1 MSSDTPPPNR
11 PRPLADPDPPVGPAG
26 EEGLDEVDFDL
37 NSAMVP
43 RFNLFFRGFARRFF
57 RHFSLGED
65 EVVRLRELESRGA
78 VVYVMR
84 YSSRLDYLLLNTL
97 FVREGLR
104 LSSFANGIR
113 FTLYRP
119 LLSILR
125 SLFQRKPGR
134 SRAIEHGEDQRWV
147 RRLTRSGD
155 SFFLF
160 LRTQRLRTFWRGLWR
175 MRHRQDEMDLIQEV
189 VRQTWGSGNE
199 VYLVPISLFWRKGPR
214 TSSRF
219 LNLDY
224 GSLSRPSDLA
234 KVSAFLLT
242 YRSLSIKIGEPIDLT
257 DYIAEHRDDGQERVA
272 RTVRRSILIHL
283 YREEKVVEGPTL
295 RSSQRVLREI
305 MADQGVREAIK
316 DRASRKRGS
325 AEKAEREA
333 EKIFRE
339 IAARM
344 NSTLLAALATAV
356 GWIIRRLFSGVETRG
371 LAQVA
376 EYAKR
381 HPLVLV
387 PAHRSYLDF
396 LLLSL
401 LFYNSYLVPPHIA
414 ARDNMAFGPFG
425 LIFRMAGAFY
435 LRRSFDDPLYKQV
448 FRAYVAY
455 LVREGFTQ
463 EFFIEGGRSR
473 TGKTLVPRLGMLG
486 WNVDA
491 FLESSRQDLFFVPI
505 AITYERLVEESG
517 IMDEMSGGK
526 KKRESTLGVFRARK
540 YLGRGFGSVHIDFGE
555 PISLS
560 ESLGA
565 NRERFQK
572 SISKDI
578 TGAQGGE
585 DDVVLLREIEQE
597 KRQFVEGLGNRLVE
611 SINWNA
617 TANATSVLSAAL
629 IGSPHTGMARSA
641 LVERVA
647 QLVKVLDTQKARLT
661 DALWADRKGFEES
674 IAFMI
679 RNDLVEMSDDFG
691 TEIIFYQASRRN
703 VLDLYRNS
711 IVHYLALPSFLSR
724 SLLRGSSAEEITED
738 LTRWSDLFYSE
749 FFVPLEQSSR
759 AGAAKMLEDFR
770 TEGWIQREEG
780 SAWTVTLAGQEILVC
795 LAAQTRNFVE
805 TYEAVFHVILEHAG
819 EIERGAALSEA
830 RDALLNARRLGLAG
844 ESEAASDTSL
854 ANALDW
860 LVVHHILRVAK
871 LGEKGVS
878 SKQTP
883 YEPGD
888 RWHELTELHQHLAKA
903 AFAL

>member
-1 MSSDTPPPNR
+1 MPVDTPSPERVGSSKGEGNSPESAPSSSRAPN
-11 PRPLADPDPPVGPAG
+11 
-26 EEGLDEVDFDL
+26 L

-43 RFNLFFRGFARRFF
+43 RFNLFFRVFAKRFF
-57 RHFSLGED
+57 GHFNLGD
-65 EVVRLRELESRGA
+65 AEVARLRELEDRGA
-78 VVYVMR
+78 VIYVMR
-84 YSSRLDYLLLNTL
+84 YSSRLDYLLLNSL
-97 FVREGLR
+97 FLREGLR

-113 FTLYRP
+113 FTMYRP
-119 LLSILR
+119 VLSILR
-125 SLFQRKPGR
+125 SVFSRKPGR
-134 SRAIEHGEDQRWV
+134 SRAVEHGEDQRWV
-147 RRLTRSGD
+147 RRLTRNGD

-189 VRQTWGSGNE
+189 VRQTWVGGSE
-199 VYLVPISLFWRKGPR
+199 AYVVPVSLFWRKGPR
-214 TSSRF
+214 ASSRF

-242 YRSLSIKIGEPIDLT
+242 YRSLSIKIGEPIDLAE
-257 DYIAEHRDDGQERVA
+257 YIEDHREDGQERVA

-305 MADQGVREAIK
+305 LADPGVREAIK
-316 DRASRKRGS
+316 ERANRKRGS

-344 NSTLLAALATAV
+344 NSTLLAAMATVV
-356 GWIIRRLFSGVETRG
+356 GWIIRRLFSGVETQG

-425 LIFRMAGAFY
+425 VIFRMAGAFY
-435 LRRSFDDPLYKQV
+435 LRRSFEDPLYKQV

-517 IMDEMSGGK
+517 ILDEVSGGK

-555 PISLS
+555 PISLA
-560 ESLGA
+560 ESLGER
-565 NRERFQK
+565 RERFQK
-572 SISKDI
+572 SISREI
-578 TGAQGGE
+578 TGESDGE
-585 DDVVLLREIEQE
+585 DGVLLLREIERE
-597 KRQFVEGLGNRLVE
+597 KRQFVEDLGHRLVE
-611 SINWNA
+611 AINWNA
-617 TANATSVLSAAL
+617 TANATSVVSAAL
-629 IGSPHTGMARSA
+629 IGSPHTGLARSV
-641 LVERVA
+641 LVDRMA
-647 QLVKVLDTQKARLT
+647 QLVKVLESQNARLT
-661 DALWADRKGFEES
+661 AALWADRKGFEES
-674 IAFMI
+674 IAFML
-679 RNDLVEMSDDFG
+679 RNDLVDKADDFG
-691 TEIIFYQASRRN
+691 TEVIFYQPSRRN

-711 IVHYLALPSFLSR
+711 IVHYLALPSFLAR
-724 SLLRGSSAEEITED
+724 SLLRGSSSEEMQAD
-738 LTRWSDLFYSE
+738 LTRWSELFYSE
-749 FFVPLEQSSR
+749 FFVPREQSSP
-759 AGAAKMLEDFR
+759 AGLEALLIDF
-770 TEGWIQREEG
+770 ESQGWIESEG
-780 SAWTVTLAGQEILVC
+780 GGWQVTLTGQEILIC
-795 LAAQTRNFVE
+795 LEAQTRSFVE
-805 TYEAVFHVILEHAG
+805 AYEAVFHVVLAHSG
-819 EIERGAALSEA
+819 EIQRGVALLEA
-830 RDALLNARRLGLAG
+830 RNALLNALRLGLAG
-844 ESEAASDTSL
+844 ESEAASETSL

-860 LVVHHILRVAK
+860 LVARQILRVAQSA
-871 LGEKGVS
+871 EKGLS

-888 RWHELTELHQHLAKA
+888 RWNELAELHQHLAKA

>member
-1 MSSDTPPPNR
+1 MPSDTPPPN
-11 PRPLADPDPPVGPAG
+11 PADPSAGQGTAAESAGGGTSVPVATH
-26 EEGLDEVDFDL
+26 V
-37 NSAMVP
+37 NSAMVS
-43 RFNLFFRGFARRFF
+43 RFNLFFRFFAKRFF
-57 RHFSLGED
+57 GHFDLEED
-65 EVVRLRELESRGA
+65 QVARLRDLESRGA

-97 FVREGLR
+97 FLREGLR

-113 FTLYRP
+113 FTMYRP
-119 LLSILR
+119 VLSIVR
-125 SLFQRKPGR
+125 NLFRRKPGR

-147 RRLTRSGD
+147 RRLTRNGD

-189 VRQTWGSGNE
+189 VRQTWASGSE
-199 VYLVPISLFWRKGPR
+199 VFVVPISLFWRKGPR
-214 TSSRF
+214 ASSRF

-242 YRSLSIKIGEPIDLT
+242 YRSLSIKIGEPIDLA
-257 DYIAEHRDDGQERVA
+257 DYIEEHRDDGQERVA

-316 DRASRKRGS
+316 ERASQKRGS

-344 NSTLLAALATAV
+344 NSTLLAAVATVV

-425 LIFRMAGAFY
+425 VIFRMAGAFY
-435 LRRSFDDPLYKQV
+435 LRRSFEDPLYKQV

-517 IMDEMSGGK
+517 IVDEMAGGK

-555 PISLS
+555 PISLA
-560 ESLGA
+560 ESLGER
-565 NRERFQK
+565 RERFRK
-572 SISKDI
+572 SILRDVA
-578 TGAQGGE
+578 GADEME
-585 DDVVLLREIEQE
+585 DDVLLLRQIERE
-597 KRQFVEGLGNRLVE
+597 KREFVEALGNRLVE

-617 TANATSVLSAAL
+617 TANATSLVSAAL
-629 IGSPHTGMARSA
+629 MGSPHTGLARSV
-641 LVERVA
+641 LVDRVT
-647 QLVKVLDTQKARLT
+647 QLVKVLEWRNARLT
-661 DALWADRKGFEES
+661 AALWADRKGFEES
-674 IAFMI
+674 IAFML

-691 TEIIFYQASRRN
+691 TELIFYQASRRN

-724 SLLRGSSAEEITED
+724 SLLHGRLPEEISAD
-738 LTRWSDLFYSE
+738 VARWSGLFYSE
-749 FFVPLEQSSR
+749 FFVPEEQSSPEGV
-759 AGAAKMLEDFR
+759 AMLLEEFQS
-770 TEGWIQREEG
+770 EGWIRSQGGRWAVTPEG
-780 SAWTVTLAGQEILVC
+780 RDILTC
-795 LAAQTRNFVE
+795 LAAQTRSFIE
-805 TYEAVFHVILEHAG
+805 TYEAVFHVVLLHG
-819 EIERGAALSEA
+819 GDIERAQVLSEA
-830 RDALLNARRLGLAG
+830 TGALLNARRLGLAG
-844 ESEAASDTSL
+844 DPEAAMDTSM

-860 LVVHHILRVAK
+860 LLVRSILSVCVVEDKR
-871 LGEKGVS
+871 S
-878 SKQTP
+878 SPKQTLSM
-883 YEPGD
+883 PGD
-888 RWHELTELHQHLAKA
+888 RWNELTELRLHLAKA
-903 AFAL
+903 ASAL